1 MGAELDRLA
10 KDGITE
16 SELAQAKGQ
25 LSGGTV
31 LALEDPG
38 SRMSRLGRAEMITGE
53 FQDIDEALARVN
65 AVSAQDVQELA
76 RELAAKD
83 RVITVVGPFE
93 NEAAL
98 GL

>member
-1 MGAELDRLA
+1 
-10 KDGITE
+10 
-16 SELAQAKGQ
+16 
-25 LSGGTV
+25 
-31 LALEDPG
+31 
-38 SRMSRLGRAEMITGE
+38 MSRLGRAEMITGE